1 MGLRKSRAGTAAA
14 GVQVRRGGAH
24 PFGVL
29 DGYVPLGG
37 GNARC
42 YHAIREALPLVD
54 AAVAKLVRLTGG
66 FSAACPRNGAA
77 ERGLRQFVETV
88 NVGRGQRG
96 LQAFLDRYLD
106 SLLTNGQ
113 AVGEIVTRGYR
124 DIAAVLCGNV
134 ADVRVREGASPL
146 EFQLCSAEGAEA
158 APFPRQEL
166 LLFTPFMPEAEN
178 PYGVSLLRSMPYLA
192 KVLLTIYESMESN
205 FERSGNQRYALTY
218 HPGGD
223 VLDRAS
229 AAERVQKIASEWSA
243 AMQSTRGGQVKD
255 FVALGDLDIKT
266 IGADGGF
273 PDTET
278 AVRLL
283 LEQLVS
289 RTGLP
294 PFLLGLSWSS
304 TERMSAQQADVM
316 TSEIWGIRRSL
327 TPVLERVCGLWMAM
341 HGYAED
347 FEIVWNDVNLQ
358 DELDEAKARWYDA
371 QTEQLGKSGEEKK
384 A

>member
-1 MGLRKSRAGTAAA
+1 MGLRKGRAGTAAA

-29 DGYVPLGG
+29 EGYVPLGG

-42 YHAIREALPLVD
+42 YRAIREALPLVD

-66 FSAACPRNGAA
+66 FSAACPKNAA
-77 ERGLRQFVETV
+77 VECGLRRFVETV

-96 LQAFLDRYLD
+96 LQAFLDCYLD

-113 AVGEIVTRGYR
+113 AVGEIVTRGDR
-124 DIAAVLCGNV
+124 EIAAVLCGNV

-146 EFQLCSAEGAEA
+146 EFELCSAEGPEA

-166 LLFTPFMPEAEN
+166 LLFTPFMPEADN
-178 PYGVSLLRSMPYLA
+178 PYGVSMQ
-192 KVLLTIYESMESN
+192 
-205 FERSGNQRYALTY
+205 RSGNQRYALTY
-218 HPGGD
+218 HPGSD
-223 VLDRAS
+223 PLDRAG

-255 FVALGDLDIKT
+255 FVALGDLDIRT
-266 IGADGGF
+266 IGADGSF
-273 PDTET
+273 PDAET

-283 LEQLVS
+283 LEQIVS

-327 TPVLERVCGLWMAM
+327 TPVLERICGLWMAM

-347 FEIVWNDVNLQ
+347 FEILWNDVNLQ

-371 QTEQLGKSGEEKK
+371 QTRQIENGEETR

>member
-1 MGLRKSRAGTAAA
+1 M
-14 GVQVRRGGAH
+14 
-24 PFGVL
+24 
-29 DGYVPLGG
+29 
-37 GNARC
+37 
-42 YHAIREALPLVD
+42 
-54 AAVAKLVRLTGG
+54 
-66 FSAACPRNGAA
+66 
-77 ERGLRQFVETV
+77 
-88 NVGRGQRG
+88 
-96 LQAFLDRYLD
+96 
-106 SLLTNGQ
+106 
-113 AVGEIVTRGYR
+113 
-124 DIAAVLCGNV
+124 
-134 ADVRVREGASPL
+134 
-146 EFQLCSAEGAEA
+146 
-158 APFPRQEL
+158 
-166 LLFTPFMPEAEN
+166 
-178 PYGVSLLRSMPYLA
+178 
-192 KVLLTIYESMESN
+192 
-205 FERSGNQRYALTY
+205 
-218 HPGGD
+218 
-223 VLDRAS
+223 
-229 AAERVQKIASEWSA
+229 
-243 AMQSTRGGQVKD
+243 
-255 FVALGDLDIKT
+255 ALGDLDIKT

-341 HGYAED
+341 HGYAEE

-371 QTEQLGKSGEEKK
+371 QTEQIEKSGEEKK

>member
-1 MGLRKSRAGTAAA
+1 
-14 GVQVRRGGAH
+14 
-24 PFGVL
+24 
-29 DGYVPLGG
+29 
-37 GNARC
+37 
-42 YHAIREALPLVD
+42 
-54 AAVAKLVRLTGG
+54 
-66 FSAACPRNGAA
+66 
-77 ERGLRQFVETV
+77 
-88 NVGRGQRG
+88 
-96 LQAFLDRYLD
+96 
-106 SLLTNGQ
+106 
-113 AVGEIVTRGYR
+113 
-124 DIAAVLCGNV
+124 
-134 ADVRVREGASPL
+134 
-146 EFQLCSAEGAEA
+146 
-158 APFPRQEL
+158 
-166 LLFTPFMPEAEN
+166 MPEAEN

-341 HGYAED
+341 HGYAEE

-371 QTEQLGKSGEEKK
+371 QTEQLEKSGEEKK

>member
-1 MGLRKSRAGTAAA
+1 
-14 GVQVRRGGAH
+14 
-24 PFGVL
+24 
-29 DGYVPLGG
+29 
-37 GNARC
+37 
-42 YHAIREALPLVD
+42 
-54 AAVAKLVRLTGG
+54 
-66 FSAACPRNGAA
+66 
-77 ERGLRQFVETV
+77 
-88 NVGRGQRG
+88 
-96 LQAFLDRYLD
+96 
-106 SLLTNGQ
+106 
-113 AVGEIVTRGYR
+113 
-124 DIAAVLCGNV
+124 
-134 ADVRVREGASPL
+134 
-146 EFQLCSAEGAEA
+146 
-158 APFPRQEL
+158 
-166 LLFTPFMPEAEN
+166 
-178 PYGVSLLRSMPYLA
+178 
-192 KVLLTIYESMESN
+192 
-205 FERSGNQRYALTY
+205 
-218 HPGGD
+218 
-223 VLDRAS
+223 
-229 AAERVQKIASEWSA
+229 
-243 AMQSTRGGQVKD
+243 MQSTRGGQVKD

-341 HGYAED
+341 HGYAEA

>member
-14 GVQVRRGGAH
+14 GVQVRRGGTH

-42 YHAIREALPLVD
+42 YRAIREALPLVD

-66 FSAACPRNGAA
+66 FSAACPKNAAA
-77 ERGLRQFVETV
+77 ERGLRRFVETV

-96 LQAFLDRYLD
+96 LQAFLDCYLD

-113 AVGEIVTRGYR
+113 AVGEIVTQGDRE
-124 DIAAVLCGNV
+124 IAAVLCGNV

-146 EFQLCSAEGAEA
+146 EFELCSAEGPEA

-178 PYGVSLLRSMPYLA
+178 PYGVSLLRSMPYLV
-192 KVLLTIYESMESN
+192 KVLLTVYESMESN
-205 FERSGNQRYALTY
+205 FLRSGNQRYALTY
-218 HPGGD
+218 HPGSD
-223 VLDRAS
+223 PLDRAS
-229 AAERVQKIASEWSA
+229 AAERLQKIASEWSA

-255 FVALGDLDIKT
+255 FVALGDLDIRT
-266 IGADGGF
+266 IGADGSF
-273 PDTET
+273 PDAET

-283 LEQLVS
+283 LEQIVS

-347 FEIVWNDVNLQ
+347 FEILWDDVNLQ

-371 QTEQLGKSGEEKK
+371 QTRQIENGEETGT
-384 A
+384 